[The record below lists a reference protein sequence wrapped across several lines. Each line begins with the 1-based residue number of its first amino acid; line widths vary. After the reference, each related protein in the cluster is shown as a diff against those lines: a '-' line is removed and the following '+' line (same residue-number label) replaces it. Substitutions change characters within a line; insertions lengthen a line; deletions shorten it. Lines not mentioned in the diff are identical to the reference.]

1 MRRSSLINCYHIL
14 RRTMWTGN
22 EPLSSSDPE
31 MWNLIRREKDRQ
43 KRGLELIASENFA
56 SLACLEALG
65 SCLNNKY
72 SEGYPGKRYYGGTEV
87 IDEIELL
94 CQRRALEAFRLD
106 PAKWGVNVQPLSGSP
121 ANFAS
126 YTALLQPHDRIMG
139 LDLPDGGHLTHGYM
153 NDQKR
158 ISATSIYFESMGYK
172 LNPETGLID
181 YDKLAE
187 MAKLFRPRLIIA
199 GTSAYPRL
207 LDYKKFRE
215 ICDENKA
222 ILLADM
228 AHISGLV
235 AAGVIPSPFEYAD
248 VVTTTTHKTLRGV
261 RSGLIF
267 FRKGVSGTNKDGKD
281 IMYDYESK
289 INFSVFPA
297 LQGGPHNHAIAGVA
311 VALKEANSPMFRE
324 YSEQVLK
331 NAKALADALVANGY
345 TLVSGGTDNHLL
357 LLDLRP
363 KGLDGARLES
373 LLNEIDIIANKNTCP
388 GDKSAL
394 VPGGIRLGA
403 AALTTRNFKEK
414 DFEKVAVF
422 IDEAIKLALEAKQS
436 CGKTVQ
442 DFKKYLKTDETTKEK
457 MLTLKSVINEWASSF
472 PMPGYEDH

>member
-1 MRRSSLINCYHIL
+1 
-14 RRTMWTGN
+14 
-22 EPLSSSDPE
+22 
-31 MWNLIRREKDRQ
+31 
-43 KRGLELIASENFA
+43 
-56 SLACLEALG
+56 
-65 SCLNNKY
+65 
-72 SEGYPGKRYYGGTEV
+72 
-87 IDEIELL
+87 
-94 CQRRALEAFRLD
+94 
-106 PAKWGVNVQPLSGSP
+106 
-121 ANFAS
+121 
-126 YTALLQPHDRIMG
+126 
-139 LDLPDGGHLTHGYM
+139 
-153 NDQKR
+153 
-158 ISATSIYFESMGYK
+158 MGYK